1 MLRAPGPT
9 YIPPV
14 DDERERRPPYRRVW
28 RTATIEAILLIV
40 PALAVVLAE
49 QYLSLHITGTTTL
62 SVFRLSFA
70 LLPLALWFIFSF
82 VGEYQS
88 RYPRQGLITVLI
100 VSALGANAIG
110 VPLAERLFAVDS
122 WLSTASGVMRI
133 IGYMTTISITQEFIK
148 FAAVRFTV
156 WPAAIRTRIDGPAYM
171 LTAAIGYATVLNLNY
186 VFNENALPSATVLR
200 IAEFTL
206 SQVAV
211 STIMGFFIS
220 EMKLSQLPAI
230 VLPAG
235 LLLSSLVNAL
245 SITLRAGL
253 VVGQISATSTASVP
267 LQGLGVPI
275 ALVVFMFSAFNF
287 LINNADE
294 RETLRLRGERS

>member
-14 DDERERRPPYRRVW
+14 DDEHERRPPYRRVW
-28 RTATIEAILLIV
+28 RTATIEAILVIV

-49 QYLSLHITGTTTL
+49 QYLSLRITGTTTL
-62 SVFRLSFA
+62 QVFRLSFA
-70 LLPLALWFIFSF
+70 LLPLALWFIFTF

-88 RYPRQGLITVLI
+88 RYPRRGLVTVLI

-110 VPLAERLFAVDS
+110 VPLAERLFAVEG
-122 WLSTASGVMRI
+122 WLSTAAGVTRI

-148 FAAVRFTV
+148 YAAVRYTV
-156 WPAAIRTRIDGPAYM
+156 WPSAIRVRIDGPAYM

-220 EMKLSQLPAI
+220 EMKLSQLPSI

-235 LLLSSLVNAL
+235 LLLASVVNAL

-275 ALVVFMFSAFNF
+275 ALVVFTFSAFNF

>member
-14 DDERERRPPYRRVW
+14 DDERERRPPYRRLW
-28 RTATIEAILLIV
+28 RTATIEAILLLV
-40 PALAVVLAE
+40 PTAAVLGLERLGV
-49 QYLSLHITGTTTL
+49 SLGSGTTL
-62 SVFRLSFA
+62 QAFRVAFA
-70 LLPLALWFIFSF
+70 LLPLVLWFIFSF

-88 RYPRQGLITVLI
+88 RNPRHGLLIVLI

-110 VPLAERLFAVDS
+110 VPLAERLFAVDT
-122 WLSTASGVMRI
+122 WLSTATGATRI
-133 IGYMTTISITQEFIK
+133 IGYMVTISITQEFIK
-148 FAAVRFTV
+148 YAAVRYSV
-156 WPAAIRTRIDGPAYM
+156 WPNAIRVRIDGPAYM

-211 STIMGFFIS
+211 STIMGFFLS
-220 EMKLSQLPAI
+220 EMKLSVLPAI
-230 VLPAG
+230 TLPAG
-235 LLLSSLVNAL
+235 LLLASLVNAL

-253 VVGQISATSTASVP
+253 VVGPISPTTTASVP
-267 LQGLGVPI
+267 AQGLGVPI
-275 ALVVFMFSAFNF
+275 LLLVFLFTAFNF

-294 RETLRLRGERS
+294 RETLRLRGERQ